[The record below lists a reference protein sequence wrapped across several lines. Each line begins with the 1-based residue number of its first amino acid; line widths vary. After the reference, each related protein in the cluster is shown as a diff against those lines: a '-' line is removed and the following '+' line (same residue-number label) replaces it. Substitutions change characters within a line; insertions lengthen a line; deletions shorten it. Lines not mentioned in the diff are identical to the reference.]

1 MKNMKKKQK
10 IMSKKPELQIEDLVT
25 EIDEVLL
32 SMSTKAPITMVMGVV
47 LARLMMHSKANG
59 FNTEFDNLI
68 ADVATGEFEKK
79 TTLQ

>member
-10 IMSKKPELQIEDLVT
+10 IMNKKPELEIEDLVA
-25 EIDEVLL
+25 EIDELLL
-32 SMSTKAPITMVMGVV
+32 SMSTRAPIAVVMGVV

-79 TTLQ
+79 STLQ

>member
-32 SMSTKAPITMVMGVV
+32 SMSTRAPITVVMGVV

-79 TTLQ
+79 STLQ

>member
-10 IMSKKPELQIEDLVT
+10 IMSKKPELPIEELVT
-25 EIDEVLL
+25 EIDDVLQ
-32 SMSTKAPITMVMGVV
+32 SMSTRAPITVIMGVV

-79 TTLQ
+79 STLQ

>member
-1 MKNMKKKQK
+1 MKNMKKKSK
-10 IMSKKPELQIEDLVT
+10 TMSKKPELPIEELVT
-25 EIDEVLL
+25 EIDDVLQ
-32 SMSTKAPITMVMGVV
+32 SMSTRAPITVIMGVV

-79 TTLQ
+79 STLQ

>member
-1 MKNMKKKQK
+1 MKNMKKKSK
-10 IMSKKPELQIEDLVT
+10 TMSKKPELPIEDLVT
-25 EIDEVLL
+25 EVDDMLQSL
-32 SMSTKAPITMVMGVV
+32 STKAPITVVMGVV

-79 TTLQ
+79 STLQ

>member
-10 IMSKKPELQIEDLVT
+10 TMSKKPELQIEDLVT

-32 SMSTKAPITMVMGVV
+32 SMSTRAPITVVMGVV

-79 TTLQ
+79 STLQ

>member
-25 EIDEVLL
+25 EIDELLL
-32 SMSTKAPITMVMGVV
+32 SMSTRAPITVVMGVV

-79 TTLQ
+79 STLQ